1 MNKREIIER
10 TKKAFSLYKEN
21 KIYQALKE
29 LHPVAQTVKTE
40 KVQKLYKVLV
50 LKAKQLLQELF
61 ESKEYNKIE
70 EIQFMFFNEIYIPE
84 INTIFERTKE
94 EREKLLQQLQ
104 EEELKIETEDYF
116 DEEPTF
122 TSESAIEGEDEEN
135 LGLDAEHFKLSSF
148 SEDEMGQED
157 VTNLIQK
164 GVSLYEVG
172 DYENALEIWQQ
183 ALQLQP
189 DNEFIKEYIEN
200 AKRELNQYSEEY
212 EEQFD
217 TETQISENIAT
228 PQQEETK
235 PQDVEIVF
243 EESEIDEELKR
254 IVAVARSGDFER
266 AKSLLNKL
274 RETGAIEEEKFVTTE
289 NYISKLEKELGS
301 SFVKNK
307 IKALLE
313 ENLFEEALETLERHK
328 NKFSPEEKNK
338 IEQFIKAKKQEY
350 EFSQPLELEL
360 EEESPAPKRESAR
373 TTRSATH
380 KTSRQKPP
388 TIRRQVKKKKTIWP
402 FLKTTFI
409 FLLLLVILAVVVFY
423 GFKVIKS
430 DIQQNT
436 PEFDIKTLKLE
447 EEKKL
452 KKRKFNTF
460 VKEAK
465 AYFDMGEYLFA
476 YYTFLHAERYGNL
489 DEQQKAFLLK
499 ARQLMANS
507 NINKNAEIKAGM
519 RYFKKKQYEKAI
531 PHFKNALAVNP
542 EDLNVKEKLFQCY
555 KNLGIEYSLK
565 FEILKAKTY
574 FKYALVLNRYDEE
587 IPKHIVVLDRYLKGK
602 INKRLLTQWFYF
614 FK

>member
-1 MNKREIIER
+1 MNKKEIIER

-29 LHPVAQTVKTE
+29 LYPVAQKVKTE

-84 INTIFERTKE
+84 LNSIFEKTKE
-94 EREKLLQQLQ
+94 EREKLLKKLQ

-116 DEEPTF
+116 DEQPTL
-122 TSESAIEGEDEEN
+122 TAENETGGEEEEN

-148 SEDEMGQED
+148 SEDEMDQED

-200 AKRELNQYSEEY
+200 AKKELSQYSEKNENFSHTNG
-212 EEQFD
+212 QPK
-217 TETQISENIAT
+217 TENSQSENNKIVQSEDA
-228 PQQEETK
+228 
-235 PQDVEIVF
+235 DIVF

-254 IVAVARSGDFER
+254 IVAIARSGDFER
-266 AKSLLNKL
+266 AKNLLNKL
-274 RETGAIEEEKFVTTE
+274 RANGSIDEEKLANTE
-289 NYISKLEKELGS
+289 SYIQKLEKELGS
-301 SFVKNK
+301 SFVKNR
-307 IKALLE
+307 IKGLLE
-313 ENLFEEALETLERHK
+313 ENLFDEALNTLEK
-328 NKFSPEEKNK
+328 NKDKFSQEEKNK
-338 IEQFIKAKKQEY
+338 IEQYIKTKKQEY

-360 EEESPAPKRESAR
+360 EEETVPNREKTKATTTFSQTKRKPTPVKR
-373 TTRSATH
+373 QTR
-380 KTSRQKPP
+380 
-388 TIRRQVKKKKTIWP
+388 KKKSFLP
-402 FLKTTFI
+402 FIKTTFI
-409 FLLLLVILAVVVFY
+409 FVLLLIILAVVVFY

-430 DIQQNT
+430 DIQQST
-436 PEFDIKTLKLE
+436 PEFDVKTLKLE
-447 EEKKL
+447 EQNRM
-452 KKRKFNTF
+452 KKRKFNAF

-465 AYFDMGEYLFA
+465 DYFDMGEYLFA

-489 DEQQKAFLLK
+489 DEQQRAFLLK
-499 ARQLMANS
+499 ARQLMTDS
-507 NINKNAEIKAGM
+507 GINKNSEVRTAM
-519 RYFKKKQYEKAI
+519 RFFKRKQYEKAI
-531 PHFKNALAVNP
+531 PHFKKALSANP
-542 EDLNVKEKLFQCY
+542 EDLNVKEKLFECY

-574 FKYALVLNRYDEE
+574 FKYALVLNRYDKD
-587 IPKHIVVLDRYLKGK
+587 IPKHLVVLDRFLKGK
-602 INKRLLTQWFYF
+602 INKHLLTQWFYF